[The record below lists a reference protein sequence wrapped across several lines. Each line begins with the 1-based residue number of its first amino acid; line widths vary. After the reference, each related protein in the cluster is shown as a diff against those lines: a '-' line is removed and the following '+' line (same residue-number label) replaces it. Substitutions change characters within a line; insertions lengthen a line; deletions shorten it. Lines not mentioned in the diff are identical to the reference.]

1 MSHRCVGRFD
11 MGFYSDSV
19 FPRVMN
25 VMMNTKETRR
35 IREEVCAPLNG
46 TVIEIGFGTGLNLPH
61 LPASVTCLKAVE
73 PRTKGRELARRRVQS
88 SHVSVEFVGLDGERL
103 PLEDQCVDDALSTWT
118 LCSID
123 DPIAAIRELV
133 RVLRP
138 GGKLHFVEHGQSPD
152 PKVRRWQDRME
163 GVQQRLA
170 CGCSLKSDIPAIIRD
185 GGMTIDNLE
194 THYAKGE
201 PKHQGWTFQGIASPS

>member
-1 MSHRCVGRFD
+1 
-11 MGFYSDSV
+11 MGFYGTSV

-25 VMMNTKETRR
+25 VMMNSKEARR
-35 IREEVCAPLNG
+35 IRGEVCAPLSG
-46 TVIEIGFGTGLNLPH
+46 TVVEIGFGSGLNLPH
-61 LPASVTCLKAVE
+61 LPPSVTCLKAVE
-73 PRTKGRELARRRVQS
+73 PREKGRELARKRLES
-88 SHVSVEFVGLDGERL
+88 SGVPVEFVGLDGQRL
-103 PLEDQCVDDALSTWT
+103 PLEDESVDEALSTWT

-123 DPIAAIRELV
+123 DPVAAVRELV

-152 PKVRRWQDRME
+152 PKVARWQDRME

-170 CGCSLKSDIPAIIRD
+170 CGCSLKSDIPTIIRD
-185 GGMTIDNLE
+185 GGMTIDVLK

-201 PKHQGWTFQGIASPS
+201 PKHQGWTFRGIATPA

>member
-1 MSHRCVGRFD
+1 
-11 MGFYSDSV
+11 MGFYSASV

-25 VMMNTKETRR
+25 VMMNSKESRR
-35 IREEVCAPLNG
+35 MRGEVCAPLTG
-46 TVIEIGFGTGLNLPH
+46 TVVEIGFGSGLNLPH
-61 LPASVTCLKAVE
+61 LPRAVTCLKAVE
-73 PRTKGRELARRRVQS
+73 PRVQGRELARKRLEAC
-88 SHVSVEFVGLDGERL
+88 SVPVDFVGLDGERL
-103 PLEDQCVDDALSTWT
+103 PLEDHSVDEALSTWT

-123 DPIAAIRELV
+123 DPVAAVRELV

-163 GVQQRLA
+163 GVQQRLG
-170 CGCSLKSDIPAIIRD
+170 CGCSLKSDIPTIIRD
-185 GGMTIDNLE
+185 GGMTIDVLE

-201 PKHQGWTFQGIASPS
+201 PKHQGWTFHGVATPA